1 MSSLDPDQFLERFF
15 GVQSQVY
22 GYIAML
28 LPNRADAEDLFQQ
41 TSLVLW
47 KKRGQYD
54 PGREFLSWALGIA
67 HNEVRNFVRRRGRQ
81 NAYLSD
87 AVIDRLAETHSAAA
101 GRIEVRLDRLDDCMK
116 ELAADQREL
125 IEQCYLGV
133 KSIKTIAGER
143 NLEPSVLYKRL
154 DRIRWLLM
162 DCIEAPDRREGR
174 P

>member
-1 MSSLDPDQFLERFF
+1 MGSLDADQFLERFIS
-15 GVQSQVY
+15 VQSQVY

-47 KKRGQYD
+47 KKRSQYD
-54 PGREFLSWALGIA
+54 STREFLSWALGIA
-67 HNEVRNFVRRRGRQ
+67 HNEVRNFVRRRSRR

-87 AVIDRLAETHSAAA
+87 AVIDRLAETHYAAA
-101 GRIEVRLDRLDDCMK
+101 DRIEGRIERLDECMK
-116 ELAADQREL
+116 GLAAEQREL

-133 KSIKTIAGER
+133 QSIKTIAEER
-143 NLEPSVLYKRL
+143 HLDPAVLYKRL
-154 DRIRWLLM
+154 DRIRWMLM
-162 DCIEAPDRREGR
+162 DCIEAEEQREDR